1 MAWPKIEEIR
11 SLDDSEISQEIL
23 RLKRELLELRMQK
36 ATGKL
41 EKPHSFKVFRRHLS
55 QLMTVQRERDL
66 SAVSFADKQEEE

>member
-11 SLDDSEISQEIL
+11 SLNDSEISQEIL

-41 EKPHSFKVFRRHLS
+41 EKPHSFKVSRRHLS
-55 QLMTVQRERDL
+55 QLMTVQRERELNAISSVDEQ
-66 SAVSFADKQEEE
+66 AEE